1 MRIGVIFHG
10 NLLAGGCFQQSLN
23 AIRLLSKEESPHEFL
38 YYTPDKQNMLAAA
51 EAGIKA
57 RSFRFGRKQRL
68 VHKIRKHITLN
79 RLLGGFPFFQPF
91 DAIFERDEVD
101 LLYFTG
107 PSPLCLF
114 LERLNYVYTFWDL
127 CHRDYPEF
135 PEVRESFEFEAR
147 EDLVRKALPK
157 AVAVI
162 AESPLG
168 KENLERRY
176 GLDQDRVHWISI
188 SPAQRPFEQE
198 DSSFDPRKAAKIPP
212 DARYVFYP
220 AQFWAH
226 KNHRLI
232 VDAIAYLRE
241 KNSQEFYAIFCG
253 SNCGNLPTV
262 LEMAKQKGVD
272 DLVKYVGFVPD
283 EQMSAFYKHSL
294 ALVMPSYFGPTN
306 MPPLEAFGLD
316 TPVIVSDL
324 PGIRDQVGEA
334 AMLIPPDK
342 PDELAKAIALLA
354 KDEKIRKSLV
364 AKGRKR
370 LSGFS
375 DKDRLSTLRD
385 IINSYDRKRLCWSI
399 E

>member
-1 MRIGVIFHG
+1 MKIGVIFHG
-10 NLLAGGCFQQSLN
+10 NHLAGGCFQQSLN
-23 AIRLLSKEESPHEFL
+23 AIRLLSKEKSPYEFL

-51 EAGIKA
+51 EEGIKA
-57 RSFRFGRKQRL
+57 RSFHFGRKQRL

-79 RLLGGFPFFQPF
+79 RLLGGFVFFQPF
-91 DAIFERDEVD
+91 DAIFEKDGVD

-107 PSPLCLF
+107 PSPICLF

-147 EDLVRKALPK
+147 EDLARKALPK

-168 KENLERRY
+168 KENLEKRY
-176 GLDQDRVHWISI
+176 GLDQNRVHWISI
-188 SPAQRPFEQE
+188 SPAQRPSEQE
-198 DSSFDPRKAAKIPP
+198 DSSFDPRKKAEIPSGSP
-212 DARYVFYP
+212 YVFYP

-232 VDAIAYLRE
+232 VDALACLR
-241 KNSQEFYAIFCG
+241 KAGSDDVYAVFCG
-253 SNCGNLPTV
+253 SDCGNLPAV

-283 EQMSAFYKHSL
+283 EQMSAFYKQSL

-306 MPPLEAFGLD
+306 MPPLEAFALD

-324 PGIRDQVGEA
+324 PGIRDQVGDA
-334 AMLIPPDK
+334 GLLVPPDK
-342 PDELAKAIALLA
+342 PESLRDAILKLVKEPQLRDTLA
-354 KDEKIRKSLV
+354 EKGKS
-364 AKGRKR
+364 R
-370 LSGFS
+370 LEEFS
-375 DKDRLSTLRD
+375 DEDRLSTLRN
-385 IINSYDRKRLCWSI
+385 IFNAYDRKRLCWSI